1 MPYKRIENALYAVI
15 SLFVGWGITSYY
27 TSALPDFDIAA
38 NNIYTTIEC
47 EVLTFV
53 LWGMLIFLFR
63 FSRVGILPLSMCHK
77 SGTGLE

>member
-1 MPYKRIENALYAVI
+1 MPYKRTENVLYAVI
-15 SLFVGWGITSYY
+15 SLFVGWRITFYH

-53 LWGMLIFLFR
+53 G
-63 FSRVGILPLSMCHK
+63 VC
-77 SGTGLE
+77 